1 MWALNLIFY
10 ANSSLASKE
19 GCSLMVISASPL
31 PWTDISS
38 YGYNLYRESKWTNP
52 FTSFES
58 SPSQAALEQ
67 EYGQEYYS
75 RACLVWG
82 HESPASIHLPGC
94 EPVKIFIRSFKGTGQ
109 DSKINF
115 DQSWVS
121 SVIGR
126 NYCQL
131 SSCKLHIYSP
141 GSPCYGNSFTNC
153 NLNYTLHK
161 LGYPQYLMAMIST

>member
-75 RACLVWG
+75 RACLVCG

-94 EPVKIFIRSFKGTGQ
+94 EPVNLFGHLRAQ
-109 DSKINF
+109 DKTSKLILINHGCHQLLVGITANF
-115 DQSWVS
+115 LHA
-121 SVIGR
+121 
-126 NYCQL
+126 NY
-131 SSCKLHIYSP
+131 IYSP